1 MHIFIYLFWMKLAI
15 IQTSFFPCFVL
26 HGFRFVVCV
35 SMLFLVGGEDENQ
48 MARIGNGEVTH

>member
-35 SMLFLVGGEDENQ
+35 SMLFLVGGEDENS
-48 MARIGNGEVTH
+48 NG